1 MTLLI
6 AYFLFI
12 LCVLLESI
20 LYLTPAYPACLP
32 RQPGRLPFIH
42 PARGFVPLF
51 LDSVYTHDDCACDV
65 TGTDITGGFT
75 GDSAACR
82 GSGHRS
88 FQHWQQ
94 LSSFSKYVASRI
106 QRLGSAQ
113 TKSVTLLLK
122 TSCACL
128 VRCLPQAAG
137 AAEPGR
143 QRNTKRSSR
152 TCRKRR
158 SASTSYK
165 WSSSASSA
173 CMPSTG
179 ARIHHDTPV

>member
-75 GDSAACR
+75 GDF
-82 GSGHRS
+82 G
-88 FQHWQQ
+88 
-94 LSSFSKYVASRI
+94 
-106 QRLGSAQ
+106 
-113 TKSVTLLLK
+113 
-122 TSCACL
+122 
-128 VRCLPQAAG
+128 CLP
-137 AAEPGR
+137 R
-143 QRNTKRSSR
+143 QRSQELSTLAAAFKLQQV
-152 TCRKRR
+152 RR
-158 SASTSYK
+158 VSY
-165 WSSSASSA
+165 
-173 CMPSTG
+173 P
-179 ARIHHDTPV
+179 TPW